1 MATLWDYQRQLRRVA
16 ASRNRS
22 AVQELRQVYADVLQ
36 QLQGILGKYY
46 TAYGSGTE
54 STLSQA
60 DLRLAG
66 QYQSFL
72 YDVQKQ
78 LDGLSAPVQSRI
90 RQTIADTYTL
100 CYDGMA
106 AAVRQAAQD
115 NRTLQEALR
124 GLSDT
129 TPETVRHL
137 VEHPMQELTLSD
149 VFQRQRSRVIR
160 EIKKTLTTGLAVGD
174 SYTRM
179 SQAIAD
185 VLGGDLAK
193 AQRIVRTEAHRA
205 ISRGFQGVSDQTA
218 YLLRESPYM
227 EVKEWC
233 SAEDGDVRSA
243 HRKLDGVVLPVAEEF
258 EVDGKRAACP
268 CGFGVAELDINCR
281 CFLKYSL
288 VLRSEF
294 EDRRHKAKQEQPAAQ
309 NTPQVQAGQM
319 TLSTASGQQTPAHAV
334 EVQPTAPPEDGGT
347 GTVYLPEKISGKPLT
362 SWDSG
367 GIIKMGKAKK
377 QVIAQAPA
385 DFSKYTISED
395 VESVQVAKNSLIS
408 SFGLEEEKVS
418 LDGICNAEVLKPF
431 ADQLIRIHEQTGFKL
446 PNIHAV
452 EMIDGDPCCIAGY
465 KPMENRFYISSRY
478 FNSKEAL
485 LDTLKS
491 WASSGILPKQGE
503 SIRYLAEHESAHM
516 RIPDKL
522 LQSEEAQKIQKAFLH
537 SKSYNDN
544 DAKIE
549 EFFADAIAIYRM
561 NPSTTDT
568 CIVMAVEYLK
578 KAGIT

>member
-1 MATLWDYQRQLRRVA
+1 M
-16 ASRNRS
+16 
-22 AVQELRQVYADVLQ
+22 
-36 QLQGILGKYY
+36 
-46 TAYGSGTE
+46 
-54 STLSQA
+54 
-60 DLRLAG
+60 
-66 QYQSFL
+66 
-72 YDVQKQ
+72 
-78 LDGLSAPVQSRI
+78 
-90 RQTIADTYTL
+90 
-100 CYDGMA
+100 
-106 AAVRQAAQD
+106 
-115 NRTLQEALR
+115 
-124 GLSDT
+124 
-129 TPETVRHL
+129 
-137 VEHPMQELTLSD
+137 
-149 VFQRQRSRVIR
+149 
-160 EIKKTLTTGLAVGD
+160 
-174 SYTRM
+174 
-179 SQAIAD
+179 
-185 VLGGDLAK
+185 
-193 AQRIVRTEAHRA
+193 
-205 ISRGFQGVSDQTA
+205 
-218 YLLRESPYM
+218 
-227 EVKEWC
+227 
-233 SAEDGDVRSA
+233 
-243 HRKLDGVVLPVAEEF
+243 
-258 EVDGKRAACP
+258 
-268 CGFGVAELDINCR
+268 
-281 CFLKYSL
+281 
-288 VLRSEF
+288 
-294 EDRRHKAKQEQPAAQ
+294 
-309 NTPQVQAGQM
+309 
-319 TLSTASGQQTPAHAV
+319 
-334 EVQPTAPPEDGGT
+334 
-347 GTVYLPEKISGKPLT
+347 
-362 SWDSG
+362 
-367 GIIKMGKAKK
+367 
-377 QVIAQAPA
+377 IAQAPA

-491 WASSGILPKQGE
+491 WASSGILPKQGK